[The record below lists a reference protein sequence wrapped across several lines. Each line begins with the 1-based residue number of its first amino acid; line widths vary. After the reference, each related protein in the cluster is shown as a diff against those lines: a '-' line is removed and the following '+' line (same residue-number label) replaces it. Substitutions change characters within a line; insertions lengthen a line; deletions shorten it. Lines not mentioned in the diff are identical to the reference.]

1 MDTSGHLPWKVRS
14 VRLSSRCPDPRG
26 AGIINRESEFATGL
40 LVPAGTPAD
49 IIRFL
54 QAQIAQ
60 IAALPDVRERL
71 GTLGLIR
78 SGARQMSSGHGS
90 RQNHK
95 MGTDRSCRKRQY
107 QLTSSLVAH
116 AMRGPRPDRTLEI
129 GYAFWKS
136 KVLLSAVE
144 FDVFTVLAPGPLTL
158 RSTGR

>member
-1 MDTSGHLPWKVRS
+1 MDQGR
-14 VRLSSRCPDPRG
+14 
-26 AGIINRESEFATGL
+26 
-40 LVPAGTPAD
+40 
-49 IIRFL
+49 
-54 QAQIAQ
+54 
-60 IAALPDVRERL
+60 
-71 GTLGLIR
+71 
-78 SGARQMSSGHGS
+78 
-90 RQNHK
+90 NHK

-158 RSTGR
+158 DQLVARLKLAERGARDFFDALVSLNLLVRQGDGNSSACYLIACTLAAHELYEPWGGLVTALRSGKPRNTRLACGYDALHPTGMHLMRF